1 MTHLWGDAD
10 LVFCP
15 LSGCCRSVG
24 LTAAYSWVS
33 CVAVPMVSLPGWA
46 FVVWGHSRL
55 WSFDGALSIW
65 SVLVLGGGGV
75 NNLVI
80 GSIFCAV

>member
-24 LTAAYSWVS
+24 L
-33 CVAVPMVSLPGWA
+33 AVGGNWARYKVFPMVSLPGWA
-46 FVVWGHSRL
+46 FVVWGHFRFSSSGDQFSGL
-55 WSFDGALSIW
+55 ISD
-65 SVLVLGGGGV
+65 V
-75 NNLVI
+75 
-80 GSIFCAV
+80 